1 MADHSQDWYL
11 NAMGVVRYQLRQ
23 PKATP
28 VTDVD
33 AEGGRLGD
41 QSIVDVEMQAGNKV
55 TQPSAETGELRPLQD
70 KRYVEGESPPP
81 IPKTL
86 GSPTSEK
93 PLQTPPAERANFRL
107 GFWQPSL
114 ELAVLNAM
122 PPGQLP
128 TTGQLE
134 MLANLLKAM
143 GQLQDELP
151 RVELID
157 WPVSP
162 SAPADMAGAR
172 ELMAV
177 FLDVK
182 AQLQPFKTLLLMG
195 QAAASVVL
203 KHPPMAVGD
212 HRILACKARA
222 VVTHSLLEMEEDPSL
237 KRGTWQAIRSQ
248 ESQ

>member
-1 MADHSQDWYL
+1 MAARSQAWYL

-23 PKATP
+23 PIATP
-28 VTDVD
+28 VVDVD
-33 AEGGRLGD
+33 AERGRLD
-41 QSIVDVEMQAGNKV
+41 DKPVVNLNTLVGNKLNQAPAESLLSPSQNGRHIDEEIP
-55 TQPSAETGELRPLQD
+55 QPR
-70 KRYVEGESPPP
+70 
-81 IPKTL
+81 PKTAT
-86 GSPTSEK
+86 SPTPGK
-93 PLQTPPAERANFRL
+93 PLQTPPADPAYFRL

-143 GQLQDELP
+143 GQLPNELP

-195 QAAASVVL
+195 HVAASVVL

-212 HRILACKARA
+212 HRVLACTARA
-222 VVTHSLLEMEEDPSL
+222 VVTHSLQEMEENPAL
-237 KRGTWQAIRSQ
+237 KRGTWEAIRSL